1 MNDQRKY
8 KSYIPEVPTSAV
20 EIYQM
25 LPEGTRCEVIF
36 NELIMS
42 PSPSREHQ
50 LISIKLSALLFQF
63 LEDHQVGTLLSAP
76 FDVYLSEEQ

>member
-1 MNDQRKY
+1 MNSNKKY
-8 KSYIPEVPTSAV
+8 QNIIPEIPATAL

-42 PSPSREHQ
+42 PSPSRCHQ
-50 LISIKLSALLFQF
+50 TLLIKLTATLYCLL
-63 LEDHQVGTLLSAP
+63 EETHQGTLLNAI
-76 FDVYLSEEQ
+76 